1 MDIRD
6 RQDCERNIR
15 RITQLIDS
23 GIFNSDNCEH
33 PLQQS
38 AFIDL
43 IICMRDLM
51 LKTEKYTIRVNFVD
65 DVLTNGY
72 VKDVT
77 DAITATRDA
86 CCHIDS
92 FKKNFDSNGNRGE
105 YMVAYGK
112 CSLLRMGDFEAKGEY
127 EDDIAVFYGRN
138 RVYMRRHILRAFYQA
153 QSQLQPLLQSAGP
166 LKKLR
171 PSN

>member
-1 MDIRD
+1 MNIKD
-6 RQDCERNIR
+6 RQDCERNIHR
-15 RITQLIDS
+15 VTQLIDS
-23 GIFNSDNCEH
+23 GIFNSNNGGH

-43 IICMRDLM
+43 MICMRDLM
-51 LKTEKYTIRVNFVD
+51 HKAEKYTKRVDFVE
-65 DVLTNGY
+65 DVLTNNY

-77 DAITATRDA
+77 DAITAIRDA

-112 CSLLRMGDFEAKGEY
+112 CNLLRMGDFEAKGEY
-127 EDDIAVFYGRN
+127 EDDVAVFYGRN
-138 RVYMRRHILRAFYQA
+138 RVYLRRHILRAFHQA
-153 QSQLQPLLQSAGP
+153 QAQLQPLLERRGA
-166 LKKLR
+166 
-171 PSN
+171 

>member
-1 MDIRD
+1 MDVQD

-23 GIFNSDNCEH
+23 GVFNLGNGGH

-43 IICMRDLM
+43 MICMRDLM
-51 LKTEKYTIRVNFVD
+51 HKAEKYTKRVDFAD
-65 DVLTNGY
+65 DVLINNY

-77 DAITATRDA
+77 DAITAIRDA

-92 FKKNFDSNGNRGE
+92 FKKNFDGNGNRGE

-112 CSLLRMGDFEAKGEY
+112 CSLLKMDDFEAKGEY
-127 EDDIAVFYGRN
+127 ADDIAVFYGRN
-138 RVYMRRHILRAFYQA
+138 RVYMRRHILRAFHQA
-153 QSQLQPLLQSAGP
+153 KTQLQPFLSSHGA
-166 LKKLR
+166 
-171 PSN
+171 

>member
-1 MDIRD
+1 MHVQD
-6 RQDCERNIR
+6 RQDCERNFR
-15 RITQLIDS
+15 RVQQIL
-23 GIFNSDNCEH
+23 NSNVFQPANASN

-43 IICMRDLM
+43 MICMRDLM
-51 LKTEKYTIRVNFVD
+51 HKAEKYTRRIDFKD
-65 DVLTNGY
+65 DVLTSGY

-77 DAITATRDA
+77 DAITAVRDA

-92 FKKNFDSNGNRGE
+92 FKKSFDENGNRGE

-112 CSLLRMGDFEAKGEY
+112 CNLLKIDDFEARGEY

-138 RVYMRRHILRAFYQA
+138 RIYIRRHIIRALEQA
-153 QSQLQPLLQSAGP
+153 HAQLAPLLSARGALYLP
-166 LKKLR
+166 KQEQ
-171 PSN
+171 